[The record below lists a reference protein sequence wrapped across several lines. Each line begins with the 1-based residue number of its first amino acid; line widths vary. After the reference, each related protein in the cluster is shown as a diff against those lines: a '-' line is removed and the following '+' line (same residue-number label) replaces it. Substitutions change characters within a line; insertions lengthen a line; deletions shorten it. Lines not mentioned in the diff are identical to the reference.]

1 MPPDRVLAASILCC
15 ALLPVACC
23 GTSPPAAIRPDPVGL
38 LEQRALI
45 AREFSGVDPRAA
57 SLVERQPADR
67 VSAAWWGFDP
77 SNATDSLQAGLDS
90 GARVVL
96 VPSMGTPWVTGPLTV
111 RSGTTLVLEEG
122 AELVSLAGAFRGG
135 DESLLE
141 LRDAQDVTI
150 MGYGARLAMR
160 KGDYRRK
167 PYEKS
172 EWRHAIELY
181 GCSNVRILGLRAES
195 SGGDGVYLGSGD
207 QAYNRGILLKDLELR
222 DHYRQGIS
230 VISAEDLRIENVE
243 MAGTEGTPPSAGID
257 FEPNS
262 PAERL
267 VRCVVVG
274 CIIRG
279 NRGPGIS
286 VVLGKLDRTSRDVDI
301 RFEDTSVSNSLVSF
315 LLWGAWDVRGKVQLV
330 RTSLGGIPII
340 GTGQQVAVIRE

>member
-1 MPPDRVLAASILCC
+1 MPPHRVLAALMLCC

-23 GTSPPAAIRPDPVGL
+23 RTSPPAAISPDPVGL

-45 AREFSGVDPRAA
+45 AREFSGMDPRAA
-57 SLVERQPADR
+57 SPVEMRSGDR
-67 VSAAWWGFDP
+67 VSAAWWGFDTA
-77 SNATDSLQAGLDS
+77 NATASLQASLDS

-96 VPSMGTPWVTGPLTV
+96 VPAMGTPWVTGPLKV

-122 AELVSLAGAFRGG
+122 AEIVSLAGAFRGG
-135 DESLLE
+135 DESLLK
-141 LRDAQDVTI
+141 LQDVKDVTI

-181 GCSNVRILGLRAES
+181 GCSHVRILGLRAES
-195 SGGDGVYLGSGD
+195 SGGDGVYLGSGTQD
-207 QAYNRGILLKDLELR
+207 YDRDILLKDLELR

-257 FEPNS
+257 FEPNV
-262 PAERL
+262 PTERL
-267 VRCVVVG
+267 VRCVVAG

-286 VVLGKLDRTSRDVDI
+286 VVLGKLDGSSRDVDI
-301 RFEDTSVSNSLVSF
+301 RFEDTSVSNGLVSF
-315 LLWGAWDVRGKVQLV
+315 LLWGAWGVRGKVELV
-330 RTSLGGIPII
+330 RTSLVGIPII
-340 GTGQQVAVIRE
+340 GTGQRVTVVRE